1 MKVRRQSSQIAESG
15 SLLRTGLKDCL
26 VVQRAAI
33 FGSCAVGVITHF
45 NGMAELDDSDPRLQK
60 NKICPLAVNTNI

>member
-15 SLLRTGLKDCL
+15 SLLRTGLEDRLVL
-26 VVQRAAI
+26 VVRRAAI
-33 FGSCAVGVITHF
+33 FGSCAVGMITHF

-60 NKICPLAVNTNI
+60 NKYVPLQ